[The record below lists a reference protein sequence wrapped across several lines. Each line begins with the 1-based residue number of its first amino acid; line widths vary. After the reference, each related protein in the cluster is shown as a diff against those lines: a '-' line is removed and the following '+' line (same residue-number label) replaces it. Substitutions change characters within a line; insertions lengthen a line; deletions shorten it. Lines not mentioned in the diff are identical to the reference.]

1 MNSPPAFQFYAAD
14 WLADADV
21 TMMTLEEEGAYIRA
35 LAFCWREGSIP
46 ADEKRL
52 SVLLKG
58 GSREVLAAVKQ
69 RFKISP
75 SDSQRLVHGRLD
87 LERKKQKEWREK
99 SSEAGKKSGKVRR
112 EKKLSTKPTFTSGSD
127 LVEPRTNSASSSLFS
142 SSSSSSSSTTEKAK
156 KQKTPARSVS
166 DEDLAGTLPLV
177 NGSEYRI
184 SKQDVKTWID
194 TFPGVEIKAELKKF
208 KAWLNANPTR
218 RKTERGINRAIFSW
232 LERKQNSS
240 RSGNNGGKN
249 VAVPNGTGDKIMGLL
264 QKDFQG
270 AEYQDSSWEDGDLSA
285 SVKVGPDNAR
295 VVHGVSTP
303 VGFTGFSGSDEKPV
317 AKQAGRGGD
326 IVPLPW

>member
-99 SSEAGKKSGKVRR
+99 SSEAGKKSGKIRR
-112 EKKLSTKPTFTSGSD
+112 EKKLHTEPTLNSGSD
-127 LVEPRTNSASSSLFS
+127 LVEPKANS
-142 SSSSSSSSTTEKAK
+142 SSSSSSSSTTTDKEPELTLLSPTAPKKEIRPEEFANTWNRLRGKLPKVERFTESRRNKIKTRMKEGLTLERFAEAVENCTTKPFLRGDNDDGWTATFDWLVENDKNLEKAINNPYGSNK
-156 KQKTPARSVS
+156 PNGGNHNAAVPTGKTDHGMAICAELIAEDQYRSGAVQNGGVQASEAEQDGRATLFLDSGAVGHESVS
-166 DEDLAGTLPLV
+166 GG
-177 NGSEYRI
+177 NGYS
-184 SKQDVKTWID
+184 
-194 TFPGVEIKAELKKF
+194 F
-208 KAWLNANPTR
+208 
-218 RKTERGINRAIFSW
+218 
-232 LERKQNSS
+232 
-240 RSGNNGGKN
+240 
-249 VAVPNGTGDKIMGLL
+249 
-264 QKDFQG
+264 
-270 AEYQDSSWEDGDLSA
+270 
-285 SVKVGPDNAR
+285 
-295 VVHGVSTP
+295 
-303 VGFTGFSGSDEKPV
+303 
-317 AKQAGRGGD
+317 
-326 IVPLPW
+326 